1 MGKIHEALSRAEKDS
16 GKNYLLPVRRKTN
29 EMLPALPSDAT
40 VQPVPKWYKELRIKI
55 KGLSENHRAAVIMF
69 TGASSKAGCTTTI
82 SEFALSLARSF
93 RNKVM
98 MIDINL
104 QNPVLHKFIS
114 QNCLNLHELIT
125 EQGQIDENLVKNMRE
140 NLHLLTSKDESA
152 DDVTRF
158 LASGNFKQILDE
170 MRDKFDFILIDAPP
184 VTQFSEAGLVARLV
198 DGAVI
203 VVAAGETRKKVA
215 MKVKKELQS
224 LGVEI
229 LGAVLNRRKFYIPKW
244 IYKRL

>member
-1 MGKIHEALSRAEKDS
+1 MGKIHEALTQAEKET
-16 GKNYLLPVRRKTN
+16 GKNYLVPVRRKTD
-29 EMLPALPSDAT
+29 EMLPTLPNDAPM
-40 VQPVPKWYKELRIKI
+40 QPVPEWYKELRIKI
-55 KGLSENHRAAVIMF
+55 LSLNEKHNASVVMF

-82 SEFALSLARSF
+82 SEFALSLTRSF
-93 RNKVM
+93 QNKVM

-104 QNPVLHKFIS
+104 KNPMLHKFIS
-114 QNCLNLHELIT
+114 QNYLNLHELIT
-125 EQGQIDENLVKNMRE
+125 EEGQIDGHILKNMRE
-140 NLHLLTSKDESA
+140 NLQILSSKDESP

-170 MRDKFDFILIDAPP
+170 MRDEFDFILIDAPP
-184 VTQFSEAGLVARLV
+184 ITKFSEAGLVAKLV

-203 VVAAGETRKKVA
+203 VVEAGETRKKVA

-244 IYKRL
+244 IYNRL